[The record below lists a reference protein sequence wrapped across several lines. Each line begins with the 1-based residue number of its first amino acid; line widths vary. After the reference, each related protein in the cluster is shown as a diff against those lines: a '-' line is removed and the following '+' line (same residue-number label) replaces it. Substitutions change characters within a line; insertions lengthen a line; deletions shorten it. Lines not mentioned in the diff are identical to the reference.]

1 MPARTAAS
9 GRNVHGGRSAV
20 LFSRATCS
28 LNCLDARLA
37 QRRCR
42 AFSHPGGVVSKVP
55 GSVIESRLKSLEGHL
70 AQENPVLL
78 HAVQSF
84 RALDEVAYRLGLL
97 PQEASFATQIPWW
110 PLVSVLG
117 TFSSGKSTFIN
128 DYLDQKLQRTGNQ
141 AVDDRFTVICY
152 SRDERPHVLPGVALD
167 ADPRFPFY
175 QISNDIELVAKGE
188 GDRIDAYLQLKTCAS
203 DRLKGKILID
213 SPGFDADAQRTST
226 LRITDHMMDL
236 SDLVLVFFDA
246 RHPEPGA
253 MRDTLDHLV
262 SATIKRP
269 DSGKFLYILNQLD
282 TTAREDNP
290 EDVVAAW
297 QRALGE
303 RGLTAGRFYTIY
315 SPVAA
320 VPIAD
325 EARRRRFESKR
336 DADLSE
342 IHQRIHQ
349 VEVERAYRIIG
360 VLEKTARDIEEKTLP
375 LLTRALA
382 FWRRRVLVGDA
393 VVFGILLALLLG
405 LSIQLGWWQGPG
417 FQPPWAGAT
426 VGPVS
431 VSTLVAA
438 LAVLGALGVHFFI
451 RGLAARSLA
460 PWLRSQGS
468 ALKLRGDV
476 LSAFFKSTRPW
487 RSIWSGQPAG
497 WSKRTRRQLARVV
510 EDTDT
515 YVQTLNDRFTNPSGD
530 ERPAGVPEMAAE
542 APRIVAPE
550 AV

>member
-1 MPARTAAS
+1 
-9 GRNVHGGRSAV
+9 
-20 LFSRATCS
+20 
-28 LNCLDARLA
+28 
-37 QRRCR
+37 
-42 AFSHPGGVVSKVP
+42 
-55 GSVIESRLKSLEGHL
+55 VIESRLKSLEGHL

-78 HAVQSF
+78 QAVQSF
-84 RALDEVAYRLGLL
+84 RSLDGVAYRLGLL
-97 PQEASFATQIPWW
+97 PPEASFATQIPWW

-175 QISNDIELVAKGE
+175 QISKDIELVAKGE

-303 RGLTAGRFYTIY
+303 RGLTAGRFYTVY

-342 IHQRIHQ
+342 IHQRVHQ

-360 VLEKTARDIEEKTLP
+360 VLEKTARDVAEKTVP
-375 LLTRALA
+375 LLTRALR
-382 FWRRRVLVGDA
+382 FWRRRVLFGDA
-393 VVFGILLALLLG
+393 AVFGILLALLLG
-405 LSIQLGWWQGPG
+405 LSLQLGWWQDAG
-417 FQPPWAGAT
+417 FQPPWTGARL
-426 VGPVS
+426 GPVS
-431 VSTLVAA
+431 MSAVVAV
-438 LAVLGALGVHFFI
+438 LAALGALGVHFFI
-451 RGLAARSLA
+451 RGLAARSLV
-460 PWLRSQGS
+460 PWLRGQ
-468 ALKLRGDV
+468 ATQLKLRGDV
-476 LSAFFKSTRPW
+476 LSAFLKSTRPW
-487 RSIWSGQPAG
+487 RSIWQAEPAG
-497 WSKRTRRQLARVV
+497 WTKRTRRHLERVV

-515 YVQTLNDRFTNPSGD
+515 FVQTLNDRFTNPSGD
-530 ERPAGVPEMAAE
+530 QGPVATSEPVPASEAVPE
-542 APRIVAPE
+542 APVAGPQS
-550 AV
+550 A